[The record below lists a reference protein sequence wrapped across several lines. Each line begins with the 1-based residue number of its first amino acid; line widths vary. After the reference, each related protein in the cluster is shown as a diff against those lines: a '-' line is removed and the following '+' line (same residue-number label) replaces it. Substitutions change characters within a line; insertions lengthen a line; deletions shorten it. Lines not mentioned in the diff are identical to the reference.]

1 MPKDA
6 WLVPMRE
13 LMMASAETRS
23 AHYREQATQLREM
36 GERESDEKFRDE
48 MLDLADKYDLLADR
62 IGGSR

>member
-1 MPKDA
+1 
-6 WLVPMRE
+6 
-13 LMMASAETRS
+13 MASAEKRS

-36 GERESDEKFRDE
+36 GERESDEKFRAE